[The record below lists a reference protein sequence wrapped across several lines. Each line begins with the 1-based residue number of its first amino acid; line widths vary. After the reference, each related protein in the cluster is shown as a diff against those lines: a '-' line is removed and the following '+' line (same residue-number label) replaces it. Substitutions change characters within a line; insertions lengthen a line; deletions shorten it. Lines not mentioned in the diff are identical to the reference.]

1 MSVGEPDLT
10 ELGGES
16 AVETAA
22 SLDLSSQEDVSCI
35 FLPSFSHTLD
45 FNSISLGSNT
55 CSSQFFLVILRSTPR
70 PR

>member
-16 AVETAA
+16 AVQTAA

-35 FLPSFSHTLD
+35 FLPSFSHTGQHMYCFAD
-45 FNSISLGSNT
+45 RQKKNHSVF
-55 CSSQFFLVILRSTPR
+55 
-70 PR
+70 